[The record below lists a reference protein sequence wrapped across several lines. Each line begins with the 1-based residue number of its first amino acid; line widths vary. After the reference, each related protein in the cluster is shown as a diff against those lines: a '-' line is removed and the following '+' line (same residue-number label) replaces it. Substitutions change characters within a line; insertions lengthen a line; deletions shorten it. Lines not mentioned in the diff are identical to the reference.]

1 MYGVEAPGWRV
12 PSISRPH
19 WLVSAPPQRP
29 TYKNGF
35 NSAKHNNL
43 ESGEGVQEL
52 YVNADCQN
60 LIYQLE
66 QRRMA
71 GPPFLALTKS
81 HVLKNKIKLVVF
93 REVPLVALSS
103 SVYAWRDHRV
113 PKPEN

>member
-43 ESGEGVQEL
+43 ESGDEV
-52 YVNADCQN
+52 YKNFTYM
-60 LIYQLE
+60 LI
-66 QRRMA
+66 
-71 GPPFLALTKS
+71 
-81 HVLKNKIKLVVF
+81 VKILF
-93 REVPLVALSS
+93 TNWSRGAWLDLRSS
-103 SVYAWRDHRV
+103 L
-113 PKPEN
+113 

>member
-43 ESGEGVQEL
+43 ESGEVYKNFTQK
-52 YVNADCQN
+52 NDTM
-60 LIYQLE
+60 LI
-66 QRRMA
+66 
-71 GPPFLALTKS
+71 
-81 HVLKNKIKLVVF
+81 VKILF
-93 REVPLVALSS
+93 TNWSRG
-103 SVYAWRDHRV
+103 AWLDLRFSL
-113 PKPEN
+113 